1 MRSAPGRS
9 PTAQRRST
17 PRVPSTR
24 ISPRG
29 SSAPRLSP
37 TRTLSPSV
45 RWPRRA
51 RPVASGPRER
61 RIASATGTSW
71 RSSSRADPSVQA
83 AARIELDDDRLVVE
97 VLLLVVIIV
106 IVIVLF
112 GVGHLDLGPREEV
125 LRVIGADVDRS
136 NEGVVADEDE
146 AVFALELHG
155 DRLDEGIVG
164 VGVLDPATDRL
175 DELEELVGLPF
186 GLADD
191 DDLAEDLVVALAQLV
206 EEHVGSR

>member
-9 PTAQRRST
+9 PTARRRST

-45 RWPRRA
+45 RLPRRA

-61 RIASATGTSW
+61 RIASATGTSS

-106 IVIVLF
+106 IVLF
-112 GVGHLDLGPREEV
+112 GVGHLDRGPGEEV

-186 GLADD
+186 RLADD

>member
-1 MRSAPGRS
+1 MRCAPGRS
-9 PTAQRRST
+9 RTARPRST
-17 PRVPSTR
+17 QRAPSTR
-24 ISPRG
+24 ISPRV

-37 TRTLSPSV
+37 TRTLSRSV

-61 RIASATGTSW
+61 PIASATGTSW

-97 VLLLVVIIV
+97 VLLLVVIV

-112 GVGHLDLGPREEV
+112 GVGHLDLGPGEEV

-136 NEGVVADEDE
+136 DEGVVPDEDE